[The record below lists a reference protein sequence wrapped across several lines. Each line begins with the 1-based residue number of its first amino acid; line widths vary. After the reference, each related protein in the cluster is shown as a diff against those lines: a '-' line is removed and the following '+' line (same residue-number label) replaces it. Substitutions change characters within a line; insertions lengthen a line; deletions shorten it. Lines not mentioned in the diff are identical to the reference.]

1 MTPFFGYSTF
11 LIYFCA
17 WAYTPKYLHHH
28 AKIHPSLLCW
38 LPCEDSSD
46 VVVVLM
52 FLLAISHLLL
62 MFCYNLHII
71 SHFCWMI
78 FLFSI
83 TFVIILWCGFLMHLS
98 QSCAIVG
105 NIRLYPLCMLVSCL
119 LESSLL
125 FFAVFYGSAGIQLS
139 SFFRVHLF
147 VFFCPPFFR
156 LFGWE
161 FLFMCCPLFFTRCL
175 PFFFWFLKFSHIH
188 TPLIIT
194 STFI

>member
-125 FFAVFYGSAGIQLS
+125 FFAVFYGSVGIQLS

-161 FLFMCCPLFFTRCL
+161 FLFYVLSSLFH
-175 PFFFWFLKFSHIH
+175 PMSSIFL
-188 TPLIIT
+188 LIFKI
-194 STFI
+194 